1 MKAAVIHT
9 FGETPHFEEF
19 AEPVLDEG
27 EVLVQVLAAGLHP
40 IVKTL
45 AAGSHYA
52 STEALPMIPG
62 IDGVGRLKDGRRVY
76 FYGTRPP
83 YGTMAEQAPV
93 LLKMCQPLPE
103 NLDDITAAALF
114 NPGLSAWLA
123 LKWRAQLASGET
135 ALILG
140 ATGVAGKLAVQM
152 AKQFGADKVIALGRN
167 EQVLHTLPE
176 LGADVVISL
185 EQSEE
190 ELVQAIANES
200 EQTGIH
206 VIVDYLW
213 GRPTEAV
220 IAGVMHRGLTHIAP
234 HMRLIEVGQMAG
246 SSITL
251 SAAVLRS
258 SGLEISG
265 IGAGTIPFERVMEA
279 IPQLIEFAAS
289 GKLSIETESIRL
301 SEVGEAWQ
309 RRSNENRRRVFVP

>member
-9 FGETPHFEEF
+9 FGEAPHFEEF

-45 AAGSHYA
+45 AAGSHYG

-76 FYGTRPP
+76 FSGTRPP
-83 YGTMAEQAPV
+83 YGTMAQRAAVPV
-93 LLKMCQPLPE
+93 KMCLPLPE
-103 NLDDITAAALF
+103 SLDDITAAALF

-123 LKWRAQLASGET
+123 LKWRAQLAPGET

-140 ATGVAGKLAVQM
+140 ATGAAGKLAVQM
-152 AKQFGADKVIALGRN
+152 AKLFGAGKVIALGRN
-167 EQVLHTLPE
+167 EQVLRTLPE

-185 EQSEE
+185 EQPDE
-190 ELVQAIANES
+190 ELVRAIANES

-220 IAGVMHRGLTHIAP
+220 IAGVMRRGLTHLAP
-234 HMRLIEVGQMAG
+234 RVRLIEVGQMAG
-246 SSITL
+246 STITL
-251 SAAVLRS
+251 PATVLRS

-265 IGAGTIPFERVMEA
+265 SGAGTIPLERVMEA

-289 GKLSIETESIRL
+289 GKLSIETESTRL
-301 SEVGEAWQ
+301 SQVEEAWQ
-309 RRSNENRRRVFVP
+309 RRSSENRRLVFVP

>member
-9 FGETPHFEEF
+9 FGEAPRFEEF
-19 AEPVLDEG
+19 GEPVLDEG

-45 AAGSHYA
+45 AAGSHYG
-52 STEALPMIPG
+52 STETLPMIPG

-76 FYGTRPP
+76 FSGTRPP
-83 YGTMAEQAPV
+83 YGTMAQRAAVPV
-93 LLKMCQPLPE
+93 KMCLPLPE
-103 NLDDITAAALF
+103 SLDDITAAALF

-123 LKWRAQLASGET
+123 LKWRAQLAPGET

-140 ATGVAGKLAVQM
+140 ATGAAGKLAVQL
-152 AKQFGADKVIALGRN
+152 AKLFGAGKVIALGRN
-167 EQVLHTLPE
+167 EQVLRTLPE

-185 EQSEE
+185 EQPDE
-190 ELVQAIANES
+190 ELVRAIANES

-220 IAGVMHRGLTHIAP
+220 IAGVMRRGLTHIAP
-234 HMRLIEVGQMAG
+234 RVRLIEVGQMAG
-246 SSITL
+246 STITL
-251 SAAVLRS
+251 PTSVLRS

-265 IGAGTIPFERVMEA
+265 SGAGTIPLERVMEA

-289 GKLSIETESIRL
+289 GKLSIETESTRL
-301 SEVGEAWQ
+301 SEVEEAWQ
-309 RRSNENRRRVFVP
+309 RRSSENRRLVFAP

>member
-1 MKAAVIHT
+1 MKAAVLHT
-9 FGETPHFEEF
+9 FGEAPHFEEF

-45 AAGSHYA
+45 AAGSHYG

-76 FYGTRPP
+76 LSGTRPP
-83 YGTMAEQAPV
+83 YGTMAQRAAVPG
-93 LLKMCQPLPE
+93 KMCLPLPE
-103 NLDDITAAALF
+103 SLDDITAALF
-114 NPGLSAWLA
+114 NPGLSVWLA
-123 LKWRAQLASGET
+123 LKWRAQLA
-135 ALILG
+135 
-140 ATGVAGKLAVQM
+140 VQM
-152 AKQFGADKVIALGRN
+152 AKLFGAGKVMALGRN
-167 EQVLHTLPE
+167 ERVLRTLPD

-185 EQSEE
+185 EQPDE

-220 IAGVMHRGLTHIAP
+220 IAGVMRTGLTHLAP
-234 HMRLIEVGQMAG
+234 HVRLIEVGQMAG
-246 SSITL
+246 STITL
-251 SAAVLRS
+251 PAAVLRS

-265 IGAGTIPFERVMEA
+265 SGAGIIPLERVMEA

-289 GKLSIETESIRL
+289 GKLSIETESTRL
-301 SEVGEAWQ
+301 SEVEEAWQ
-309 RRSNENRRRVFVP
+309 RRSSENRRLVFVP